1 MREEPQNDPRAFSFA
16 PFLYRLSFL
25 TGLRAKRLLRYVRR
39 GLRAVFD
46 VALAELAA
54 KTVAAARRGSDF
66 LRSQAGR
73 GELSPTR
80 GLVHAG
86 QGAAQLFKS
95 CRSALAEDGL
105 RAGVPVCA
113 HLLSA
118 GLGRFSAARRPALN
132 FIAPA
137 LSVAVLALTVVFW
150 KNACF
155 ALAVT
160 YNGSPLG
167 VVSAEQTYRDAVTQ
181 VEGNVSDASG
191 SNFRLAGTAA
201 FRLVLTSRSSVSS
214 QDQLYNKLVA
224 LSSNGVK
231 DGYGLYVDNRL
242 AGANGDATAVQA
254 MLTGLTSSY
263 RSDPSVQS
271 VSFLQDVSIRTGVFP
286 ESVFKTVPEL
296 KAEITDKNGGEVL
309 AARVEVDPLFA
320 MNLTD
325 GAALGQGD
333 ASAVSADPV
342 VSIKVVKNEI
352 VRKAIPYAVVQK
364 QSANLKSGTTK
375 VSVQGKAGTMR
386 VVQSVTYVD
395 GTATDIDVL
404 SSDVVAQPVS
414 QTVLVGTK
422 KADDSSNSYNNGD
435 SGNGGS
441 GNSAVGIN
449 PYGNS
454 AISLAETALGVP
466 YVSGGTSYG
475 GFDCSGLTSYVYSRM
490 GVYLPHSAAAQS
502 AYGSYVSRSNLQ
514 AGDLVFFDTNGG
526 HNNITHVG
534 IYIGGGRFIDAS
546 SSRPHAV
553 TVDSL
558 YSNYYSSRYM
568 TARRVK

>member
-1 MREEPQNDPRAFSFA
+1 MREEPRDDTHAFSFV
-16 PFLYRLSFL
+16 PFAYRLSFL
-25 TGLRAKRLLRYVRR
+25 TGLRVKRLLRGVRR
-39 GLRAVFD
+39 ALRAVFD

-80 GLVHAG
+80 GLVRAG
-86 QGAAQLFKS
+86 QGAAQLLAS
-95 CRSALAEDGL
+95 CRCALAEGGL
-105 RAGVPVCA
+105 RAGAPVCA
-113 HLLSA
+113 HILGA
-118 GLGRFSAARRPALN
+118 GARRFFAARRPALN
-132 FIAPA
+132 FIAPV
-137 LSVAVLALTVVFW
+137 LSVAALALTVAFW

-167 VVSAEQTYRDAVTQ
+167 AVGAEQTYRDAVTQ

-191 SNFRLAGTAA
+191 SNFRLTGTAA

-224 LSSNGVK
+224 LSCNGVK
-231 DGYGLYVDNRL
+231 NGYGLYVDDRL
-242 AGANGDATAVQA
+242 AGANGDASAVQA

-286 ESVFKTVPEL
+286 ESVFKTIPEL
-296 KAEITDKNGGEVL
+296 KAEVTDKNGGEEL
-309 AARVEVDPLFA
+309 AARVDVDPLFA

-325 GAALGQGD
+325 GASLGQGD
-333 ASAVSADPV
+333 ASYVSSDPV
-342 VSIKVVKNEI
+342 ISVKVVKNEI
-352 VRKAIPYAVVQK
+352 VNKAIPYTVVKK
-364 QSANLKSGTTK
+364 QSAKLKSGTTK
-375 VSVQGKAGTMR
+375 VSVQGKAGAMR

-395 GTATDIDVL
+395 GTATDTDVL
-404 SSDVVAQPVS
+404 SSDVVAQPVT

-422 KADDSSNSYNNGD
+422 QESSSSGSAGD
-435 SGNGGS
+435 SGSS
-441 GNSAVGIN
+441 GNSASWAS

-454 AISLAETALGVP
+454 VLSLAESALGVP

-475 GFDCSGLTSYVYSRM
+475 GFDCSGLTSYVYRRL

-502 AYGSYVSRSNLQ
+502 AYGSYVSRSGLQ

-558 YSNYYSSRYM
+558 YSSYYSKRYM